1 MIIIAGPT
9 SSGKSALAVS
19 IAQKLQSEV
28 ISLDAVQVYKEC
40 DIGSG
45 KVTENEQCGVRHH
58 LLSIFEPTHIVSAP
72 EVVRLCNEKIGELS
86 KRNITPI
93 ISAGST
99 MYLTMLLHGFAELP
113 KSSGKKDEYSLLSN
127 DSLYELLLKKDP
139 KKAALLHQN
148 DRQRVMRA
156 LEVIDEKGVSIEEIQ
171 NAHQFQM
178 QRKALVI
185 ILCSNRDALYDKI
198 ESRCEQMIQDGFID
212 EVRSLYQKY
221 AKNSHALRSIGY
233 AEFVSSFEGKIS
245 INEAKQK
252 FIQATKNYAKRQMTY
267 LRNEPVKRHWKMIR
281 EDLHT
286 YNIGGSDSTKR
297 NQNSGNFKVAKVSL
311 GDLLG
316 LISERKDDSSEEVRF
331 MNIDTQFLNESQI

>member
-9 SSGKSALAVS
+9 SSGKSALSIS

-45 KVTENEQCGVRHH
+45 KVTEIEQCGIPHH

-72 EVVRLCNEKIGELS
+72 EVVRLCNDKIDELCN
-86 KRNITPI
+86 RNITPI

-99 MYLTMLLHGFAELP
+99 MYLTMLLHGFADLP
-113 KSSGKKDEYSLLSN
+113 KSNRKKDDLTDLSN
-127 DSLYELLLKKDP
+127 ESLYALLLERDP
-139 KKAALLHQN
+139 KKAALLHFN

-156 LEVIDEKGVSIEEIQ
+156 LEVINESGVSIEILQ
-171 NAHQFQM
+171 NAHQFQK
-178 QRKALVI
+178 QRNALVI
-185 ILCSNRDALYDKI
+185 VLCSDREALYEKI
-198 ESRCEQMIQDGFID
+198 EARCALMIKDGLIE
-212 EVRSLYQKY
+212 EVKRIHDKY
-221 AKNSHALRSIGY
+221 GAKSHALRSIGY
-233 AEFVSSFEGKIS
+233 AEFVAAIEGKTS
-245 INEAKQK
+245 IEEATKM

-267 LRNEPVKRHWKMIR
+267 LRNEPNKRHWKMIR

-286 YNIGGSDSTKR
+286 HYIGGSEKTKR
-297 NQNSGNFKVAKVSL
+297 NQNSGNFKVARVSL

-331 MNIDTQFLNESQI
+331 INVDTQFLNKNHN